1 MIETGL
7 INSNV
12 KTVEWYAV
20 SFLDILGQKNK
31 LTILNNR
38 SISKEEIKIAISH
51 TYGNIQKLR
60 HNIKETYATFEKKTI
75 TNNPKYDSN
84 KIKINSFSDAVV
96 NYISLRDDINKIP
109 FNGIYN
115 LLLANGVV
123 FLLKLYDEIPIRGG
137 IDIGRGIEFNT
148 NGYDELYGT
157 ALSNPYYIESNI
169 ADYPRIVIGKR
180 LYEHIYITSKITSNK
195 ENDKINRGMAEKCL
209 NLIIQD
215 KDGEYIIHY
224 LSEIYQKIEGFDI
237 FYKKAELFINNQLIL
252 FNNKQSIKE
261 YEKYKKLIKYFET
274 YGVKK

>member
-1 MIETGL
+1 MIEMD
-7 INSNV
+7 SNI

-31 LTILNNR
+31 LSVLNNMDLTD
-38 SISKEEIKIAISH
+38 KEVNIAIKN

-60 HNIKETYATFEKKTI
+60 SAIQKIYDTFEKKTT
-75 TNNPKYDSN
+75 TNNPKYGSN

-115 LLLANGVV
+115 LLLANGWM
-123 FLLKLYDEIPIRGG
+123 LLSKLYEGVPIRGG

-148 NGYDELYGT
+148 NGYEELYGT

-169 ADYPRIVIGKR
+169 ANYPRIVIGKR
-180 LYEHIYITSKITSNK
+180 LYDHIYNTSKSTNK
-195 ENDKINRGMAEKCL
+195 KEADKINRGMAEKCL
-209 NLIIQD
+209 DLIIQD

-224 LSEIYQKIEGFDI
+224 LSETYQTVDGFNTLC
-237 FYKKAELFINNQLIL
+237 KKAKKFINNQLIL
-252 FNNKQSIKE
+252 FNDKQSIKE
-261 YEKYKKLIKYFET
+261 YQKYKKLIKYFET
-274 YGVKK
+274 YGVNK